1 MQDFIMQPWKLTNH
15 NQKPCFMDDTHLWLW
30 TNHSVGTGSDDGIP
44 LMRNTLILYDRRTI
58 VDKIAYKDAK
68 KAFFVYS
75 SLEAWTRANS
85 ETSTWLQV
93 FLTTTSCSY
102 RQISLR

>member
-1 MQDFIMQPWKLTNH
+1 MTRTYGFGRITESEQAVM
-15 NQKPCFMDDTHLWLW
+15 MVSHLL
-30 TNHSVGTGSDDGIP
+30 
-44 LMRNTLILYDRRTI
+44 RNTLILYDRRTI

-85 ETSTWLQV
+85 ETSTWLLHPV
-93 FLTTTSCSY
+93 L
-102 RQISLR
+102 IDK